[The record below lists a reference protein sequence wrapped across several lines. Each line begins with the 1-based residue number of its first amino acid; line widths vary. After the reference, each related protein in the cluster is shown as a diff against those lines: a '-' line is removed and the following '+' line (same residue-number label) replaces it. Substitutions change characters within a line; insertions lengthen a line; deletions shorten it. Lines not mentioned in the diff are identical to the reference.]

1 MKTLIKSN
9 YQKAKESLVSRKSKN
24 RPSLVLVFEIQKTH
38 GPTFQILKSP
48 SKPNQPNQTKPSVEQ
63 TNNQLSSER
72 EKTTMAGGGGGG
84 GSGGSLAGLQDHVK
98 LARDYALEGL
108 YDTSI
113 IFFDGAIAQIN
124 RFFTLLF
131 SFLL

>member
-1 MKTLIKSN
+1 
-9 YQKAKESLVSRKSKN
+9 
-24 RPSLVLVFEIQKTH
+24 
-38 GPTFQILKSP
+38 
-48 SKPNQPNQTKPSVEQ
+48 
-63 TNNQLSSER
+63 
-72 EKTTMAGGGGGG
+72 MAGGGGG

-124 RFFTLLF
+124 RFFFFSSSLF
-131 SFLL
+131 IFFYTKDCSFTSL